1 VSFTCTACGR
11 VRAGSVP
18 EGRQWCG
25 GGSEPACEPA
35 PLIPDHA
42 ESVRLVATAERIR
55 EMLSSWKKNTPRG
68 EALCACL
75 VLVGSEAGYE
85 DAHLAAIVLCDDKSP
100 NPWDTMRRAHA
111 TLTLLRAVP
120 DEERKP

>member
-1 VSFTCTACGR
+1 MSFTCTACGR
-11 VRAGSVP
+11 MRAGSVP
-18 EGRQWCG
+18 DGRQWCG

-42 ESVRLVATAERIR
+42 ETVRLVAIAERIR

-68 EALCACL
+68 DALCACL

-85 DAHLAAIVLCDDKSP
+85 DAHGREAFLARCSA
-100 NPWDTMRRAHA
+100 
-111 TLTLLRAVP
+111 LLAWSFDLGADAKRHQG
-120 DEERKP
+120 ERS